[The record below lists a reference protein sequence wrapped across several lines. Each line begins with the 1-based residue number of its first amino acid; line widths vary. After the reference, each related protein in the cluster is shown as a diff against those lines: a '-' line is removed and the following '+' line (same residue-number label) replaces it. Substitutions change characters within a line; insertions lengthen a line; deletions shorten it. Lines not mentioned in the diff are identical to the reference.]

1 MNKEQQAQE
10 LQRLIQSVTNYSDQ
24 HEAETVLTA
33 AFEIA
38 AKAHEGVQ
46 RIDGQPYLH
55 HPLAVAA
62 ILAEWHA
69 PVQVVTVGLLHDLLN
84 PQYSRGYSS
93 KEALLERVHAELG
106 TDVAH
111 LLDVVVALNSFMRH
125 VEGSDFYH
133 QADTNDFWQGI
144 ATYLHQS
151 SDAVLV
157 KIADRLHNLQTC
169 SVLTRSYQVQIAS
182 AGLHLL
188 APLVGRLG
196 MGKVKCQAEDYC
208 FQIND
213 PISYQLLQQ
222 RSVDPGFQQE
232 IAEVV
237 EELQQVLNELLP
249 GSKTIWR
256 PASLYTIWQD
266 LKPGKLSHLDPT
278 SLRMVDVGSF
288 IVLTQEEMDCYHAL
302 GLLHKRYLPVDGQ
315 VRDQIANR
323 QENGYQ
329 SLHTQ
334 VKHISGN
341 LLRIAIRTTKMD
353 MVAGYGIAAN
363 WWGITEEFMPHL
375 LVHKKPADGEIQV
388 FTPKGEMRSLPP
400 GATPL
405 DFAYSIHTDVG
416 HHCVDVLVNGA
427 RGDLYQPLQLDDQV
441 EIIRGGPE
449 CGPKL
454 EWLWHV
460 KTPQAI
466 SRIRHW
472 LSIHRRDEM
481 VERGRALLDRELQA
495 LGLDTSDPLVFQLL
509 SKLAQ
514 RERLRDV
521 DDLLVALGVERNQ
534 PPKLVASLKSMH
546 LKSVRT
552 PYHGEPHV
560 SVQAL
565 SPEFERL
572 PRTFA
577 RCCAPVRGDDIVGY
591 RRHDDVIAI
600 HRRDCPQISE
610 KLQLIQV
617 KWKTVKT
624 EPDCVIIIEALNR
637 PGLARDICEIVTMSP
652 LDMPIFHAARRSDG
666 VMADVHVYLGRTT
679 PAQRDRIL
687 KALEGV
693 PSVNTVELIQAPLLA
708 APTLPSASSKLS
720 IATHQFT
727 PATTSITGALRYP
740 NPYGSGIAEGSRFY
754 GREVE
759 RERVLG
765 FLRNKTQNVAI
776 LLWGQRRI
784 GKTSFVLRLKEQAAG
799 IYLPIYID
807 LQGLKDA
814 STAMFLHRLM
824 DRISQVFKDNA
835 VDTPQEI
842 TVPAHNRLRKDPL
855 AYFDT
860 FMNRIEE
867 ITKSFPLVLILDEFQ
882 CLNSLREE
890 GATRSAIFNRLR
902 SHSQHGQGI
911 HLILSGGGL
920 LSYLKDQS
928 DIASLFNIAHPEK
941 LGCLESRAARQ
952 LIKDGLSK
960 VGSITDNAITLLLSY
975 TAGHPYYLQ
984 LLCSILYDYAQE
996 DRSVLTSDVVSQRI
1010 REWLTIADASRFQ
1023 HFWEGHDTT
1032 STQRNKLILSALAQL
1047 GNATHVVEYDRLVNA
1062 IGSAVSEHDL
1072 VQSLNDLSEL
1082 GVLNH
1087 HYQANYSVKVGLFAR
1102 WLHQHYSLNTALKEA
1117 SWL

>member
-1 MNKEQQAQE
+1 MSKEQQTQE
-10 LQRLIQSVTNYSDQ
+10 LHQLIQAVAYYSDPQ
-24 HEAETVLTA
+24 EAEGVLKA
-33 AFEIA
+33 AFGIA
-38 AKAHEGVQ
+38 EKAHEGVQ
-46 RIDGQPYLH
+46 RIDEQPYIH

-69 PVQVVTVGLLHDLLN
+69 PVQVVAVGLLHDLLN

-93 KEALLERVHAELG
+93 KEALLDRVQVELG
-106 TDVAH
+106 TDISR
-111 LLDVVVALNSFMRH
+111 LLNVVVELNSFIRH
-125 VEGSDFYH
+125 VEGSDFYN
-133 QADTNDFWQGI
+133 QADSNDFWRGI
-144 ATYLHQS
+144 AEYLDQA

-169 SVLTRSYQVQIAS
+169 SVLTRAYQEQIAS

-196 MGKVKCQAEDYC
+196 MGKVKYQVENHC

-222 RSVDPGFQQE
+222 RCVDPRFQQE
-232 IAEVV
+232 ITEVV
-237 EELQQVLNELLP
+237 EELQQALNELLP
-249 GSKTIWR
+249 GCKIIWR
-256 PASLYTIWQD
+256 LASLYAIWQD
-266 LKPGKLSHLDPT
+266 LKPGKWSHYDPT
-278 SLRMVDVGSF
+278 TLRMVDVGSF
-288 IVLTQEEMDCYHAL
+288 IVLTEEEIDCYHAL
-302 GLLHKRYLPVDGQ
+302 GLLHKRYSPVDGQ
-315 VRDQIANR
+315 MRDQIANR
-323 QENGYQ
+323 RENGSQ
-329 SLHTQ
+329 SLLTQ
-334 VKHISGN
+334 VKHFSGN

-353 MVAGYGIAAN
+353 MIAEYGIAAH
-363 WWGITEEFMPHL
+363 WWGITEEFIPHL
-375 LVHKKPADGEIQV
+375 LVHKKPADKEIQV
-388 FTPKGEMRSLPP
+388 FTPIGEMRCLPP

-427 RGDLYQPLQLDDQV
+427 RGDLYQPLQVDDQV
-441 EIIRGGPE
+441 EIITGGSE
-449 CGPKL
+449 SGPKL

-460 KTPQAI
+460 NTPQAT

-495 LGLDTSDPLVFQLL
+495 LGLDTSDPLVLQLL

-521 DDLLVALGVERNQ
+521 DDLLVALGVERTQ
-534 PPKLVASLKSMH
+534 PSKLVASLKSMR
-546 LKSVRT
+546 LKSMRA
-552 PYHGEPHV
+552 PYHREPHV

-572 PRTFA
+572 PKTFA
-577 RCCAPVRGDDIVGY
+577 RCCAPVWGDDIVGY
-591 RRHDDVIAI
+591 RRNDDVIAI
-600 HRRDCPQISE
+600 HKQDCLQISE

-617 KWKTVKT
+617 KWKKIKT

-637 PGLARDICEIVTMSP
+637 PGLARDICDIVTMSAI
-652 LDMPIFHAARRSDG
+652 DMPTFYAARRSDG
-666 VMADVHVYLGRTT
+666 VMADVQVYLGKTT
-679 PAQRDRIL
+679 PIQRERIQ

-693 PSVNTVELIQAPLLA
+693 SSVNTVELIQAPLLA
-708 APTLPSASSKLS
+708 APILPFVSTKLS
-720 IATHQFT
+720 IATQQVA
-727 PATTSITGALRYP
+727 PANAGIIEELRYP

-759 RERVLG
+759 RERVVGL
-765 FLRNKTQNVAI
+765 LRNKTQNVAI

-799 IYLPIYID
+799 MFLPIYID

-824 DRISQVFKDNA
+824 DRISQVLKDNA
-835 VDTPQEI
+835 VDAPQEI
-842 TVPAHNRLRKDPL
+842 TVPALNRLRKDPL

-867 ITKSFPLVLILDEFQ
+867 ITRSYPLLLILDEFQ

-902 SHSQHGQGI
+902 SHSQHWQGI
-911 HLILSGGGL
+911 QLILSGGGL

-928 DIASLFNIAHPEK
+928 DIASLFNIAHAER
-941 LGCLESRAARQ
+941 LNYLESTAARR

-960 VGSITDNAITLLLSY
+960 VGSITDNAITMLLNY

-984 LLCSILYDYAQE
+984 LLCSMLYDYAQE
-996 DRSVLTSDVVSQRI
+996 HKLVITSDVVSQRI
-1010 REWLTIADASRFQ
+1010 REWLAVADASRFQ

-1032 STQRNKLILSALAQL
+1032 STQRNKLILSALAQP
-1047 GNATHVVEYDRLVNA
+1047 GDATHVVEYDSLVNA
-1062 IGSAVSEHDL
+1062 IGAAMSEHDL

-1082 GVLNH
+1082 GVLDR
-1087 HYQANYSVKVGLFAR
+1087 YQVSYSVKVDLLAR
-1102 WLHQHYSLNTALKEA
+1102 WLHQHYSLNMALKEA
-1117 SWL
+1117 SRL